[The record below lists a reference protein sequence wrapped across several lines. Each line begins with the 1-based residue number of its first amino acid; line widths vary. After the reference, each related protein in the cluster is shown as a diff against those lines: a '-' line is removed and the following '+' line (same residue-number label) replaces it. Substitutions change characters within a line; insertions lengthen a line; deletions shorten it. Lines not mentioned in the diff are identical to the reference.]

1 MREVDFSG
9 KRGQAGA
16 MIRAAS
22 ALLLAAAVV
31 VASAPAEARSPYSGR
46 YRVAEGPDVA
56 GGLELGADGRFRY
69 MLSEGA
75 LDQHAEGSWTETGGD
90 IRLTT
95 DPKPVPPSFARGPDA
110 KPEDGKDLPTLH
122 VRLADGRDLAGIDF
136 RLGLTGGVG
145 MAGYT
150 QAEGW
155 SFEEAEAKPDERRIA
170 WVELVEPIYDVVS
183 PRFVIDPP
191 AAGGLVFVLTPND
204 IEVVDFRN
212 DRFEKRS
219 DDFVLHLGERS
230 LRMVRDKQVA
240 PSREREGF

>member
-1 MREVDFSG
+1 MLR
-9 KRGQAGA
+9 QAQHERSFWAGLVK
-16 MIRAAS
+16 
-22 ALLLAAAVV
+22 ALCALAFLATVV
-31 VASAPAEARSPYSGR
+31 PAEARSPYSGR

-69 MLSEGA
+69 FLSAGA

-95 DPKPVPPSFARGPDA
+95 NPKPVPPSFARGPDA
-110 KPEDGKDLPTLH
+110 KPGEGEDVPTLH

-136 RLGLTGGVG
+136 RLGLTTGAG

-155 SFEEAEAKPDERRIA
+155 SFEEPEAGTPTAPPERKIA

-183 PRFVIDPP
+183 PRFTIDPP

-219 DDFVLHLGERS
+219 DDFVLHFGERT
-230 LRMVRDKQVA
+230 LKMVREKQVT
-240 PSREREGF
+240 PSRGRERF

>member
-1 MREVDFSG
+1 MNA
-9 KRGQAGA
+9 KN
-16 MIRAAS
+16 
-22 ALLLAAAVV
+22 LLAALFAMLAL
-31 VASAPAEARSPYSGR
+31 VAGTAAEARSPDSGR

-69 MLSEGA
+69 FLSAGA
-75 LDQHAEGSWTETGGD
+75 LDQHAEGSWTETAGD

-95 DPKPVPPSFARGPDA
+95 DPRPVPPSFARGPDA
-110 KPEDGKDLPTLH
+110 KPGEDGDAPTIH

-136 RLGLTGGVG
+136 RLGLTTGAG

-155 SFEEAEAKPDERRIA
+155 RFEESDAGTPAGTPSPKIA

-191 AAGGLVFVLTPND
+191 AAGALVFVLTPND
-204 IEVVDFRN
+204 IDVVDFRN
-212 DRFEKRS
+212 DRFERRT
-219 DDFVLHLGERS
+219 DDFVLHLGERT
-230 LRMVRDKQVA
+230 LRMVREKQVA

>member
-1 MREVDFSG
+1 MNG
-9 KRGQAGA
+9 K
-16 MIRAAS
+16 
-22 ALLLAAAVV
+22 LVWLAAVAAAIAVV
-31 VASAPAEARSPYSGR
+31 APAEARSPYSR
-46 YRVAEGPDVA
+46 HYRVAEGPDVA

-69 MLSEGA
+69 FLIAGA

-110 KPEDGKDLPTLH
+110 KPEEGKDAPTLH

-136 RLGLTGGVG
+136 RLGLTTGAS

-155 SFEEAEAKPDERRIA
+155 RFEEPDAAKPAETPERKIA

-212 DRFEKRS
+212 DRFERRT
-219 DDFVLHLGERS
+219 DDFVLHLGERT
-230 LRMVRDKQVA
+230 LKMVREKQVT
-240 PSREREGF
+240 PSRERERF